1 MKAELVPENGDPP
14 IPITRDVVVV
24 GRRGYCDVVINH
36 ASLSKRHCVLVKTDG
51 LLVVRDLIST
61 NGTKVKGQKVR
72 WAALLPDDRITLGS
86 YKIRVYLGPND
97 VPGPSE
103 LYRAR
108 RLRSGSSTRQP
119 QPAGIGPGLE
129 PGPSPPRPPA
139 PTIRVPGQSPPAA
152 PGTALNQDFPE
163 PSPLEIVVSSSEQD
177 IIAPPAKA
185 GKHDDFV
192 PLFPLVL
199 DDSDEIIE
207 LN

>member
-24 GRRGYCDVVINH
+24 GRRAYCDVVINH
-36 ASLSKRHCVLVKTDG
+36 SSLSKRHCVLVKTDG

-86 YKIRVYLGPND
+86 YKLRVYLGPDD

-108 RLRSGSSTRQP
+108 QLRSGLTTRQP
-119 QPAGIGPGLE
+119 QPAGIGPGVAQ
-129 PGPSPPRPPA
+129 GPSPPRPPA
-139 PTIRVPGQSPPAA
+139 PTFRVPGQSPPATS
-152 PGTALNQDFPE
+152 GTALNQGFAE
-163 PSPLEIVVSSSEQD
+163 PSPLEIVVSLSDQD
-177 IIAPPAKA
+177 IVPPAKTA
-185 GKHDDFV
+185 KRDDFV
-192 PLFPLVL
+192 PSFPFVA

-207 LN
+207 LD

>member
-24 GRRGYCDVVINH
+24 GRRGYCDVVIDH
-36 ASLSKRHCVLVKTDG
+36 SSLSKRHCVLVKTDG
-51 LLVVRDLIST
+51 LLVVRDLITT

-86 YKIRVYLGPND
+86 YKLRVYLGPDD

-108 RLRSGSSTRQP
+108 QLRAGSSTRQP
-119 QPAGIGPGLE
+119 QSAGVGPGLE
-129 PGPSPPRPPA
+129 PRSSPPRPPA
-139 PTIRVPGQSPPAA
+139 PTFRVPGQSPPAA
-152 PGTALNQDFPE
+152 AGAALTEDFPE

-177 IIAPPAKA
+177 IIATPAKA

-192 PLFPLVL
+192 PSFPVVI

-207 LN
+207 LD